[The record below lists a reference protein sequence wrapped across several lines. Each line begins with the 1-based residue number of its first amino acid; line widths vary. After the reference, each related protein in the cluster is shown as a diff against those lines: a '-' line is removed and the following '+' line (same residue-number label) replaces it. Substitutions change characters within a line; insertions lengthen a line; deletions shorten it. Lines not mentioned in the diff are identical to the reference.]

1 MMSNHNPSE
10 WPLGARGAALFAA
23 AALAAALTAC
33 TSQLDLAEPADT
45 APRAAAQAPAV
56 HDMPAPRDTRPM
68 SAEERQRITDELNAA
83 RERQE
88 AETTGTIPARPQR
101 AR

>member
-1 MMSNHNPSE
+1 MVA
-10 WPLGARGAALFAA
+10 GASLLVAT
-23 AALAAALTAC
+23 ALAGLVSAC

-45 APRAAAQAPAV
+45 APRAMAQPAQPLAV

-68 SAEERQRITDELNAA
+68 TAEERQRVMDDLAAA
-83 RERQE
+83 RERL
-88 AETTGTIPARPQR
+88 ETTGTIPARTPP

>member
-1 MMSNHNPSE
+1 MMSNHKPSE

-33 TSQLDLAEPADT
+33 TSQLDLA
-45 APRAAAQAPAV
+45 APAV